1 ERGGVGHAGLRE
13 RVRLHLQVAPVDAVA
28 AGEARR
34 AGGDPVLVGPV
45 EVREARVAEEEQRPR
60 PEQQHREAEP
70 GHRAGEQ
77 RVREDPEPCAALAAG
92 PGVGVVA
99 DDHPGRERQQQVDR
113 LDRDDQQEAD
123 RHGHRHADPDVRGD
137 DRAAIEEAAHR
148 AAGAAA
154 AKAARPAYRAAAPS
168 SSSIRSSRLYLA
180 TRSEREGAP
189 VLSWP
194 VPIATARSA
203 MVVSSVSPERWL
215 IIAPQPAPRAMSIA
229 PIVSVSV
236 PIWFSLI
243 STALAAR
250 SSMPRRMNSGFVTN
264 RSSPTSCTRSPMRPV
279 KALQP
284 DQSSSA
290 RPSSR
295 DTIG

>member
-1 ERGGVGHAGLRE
+1 R
-13 RVRLHLQVAPVDAVA
+13 
-28 AGEARR
+28 
-34 AGGDPVLVGPV
+34 
-45 EVREARVAEEEQRPR
+45 
-60 PEQQHREAEP
+60 QQH
-70 GHRAGEQ
+70 
-77 RVREDPEPCAALAAG
+77 
-92 PGVGVVA
+92 
-99 DDHPGRERQQQVDR
+99 VDR
-113 LDRDDQQEAD
+113 LDRDDQQEPD
-123 RHGHRHADPDVRGD
+123 CHRDGHADADVRGD
-137 DRAAIEEAAHR
+137 DRAAIHDPAHR
-148 AAGAAA
+148 AAAAGSA
-154 AKAARPAYRAAAPS
+154 ADPEENAARPAYRAPPPS
-168 SSSIRSSRLYLA
+168 SSSMRRSRLYLA
-180 TRSEREGAP
+180 TRSERDGAP
-189 VLSWP
+189 VLSCP